1 MKPLFVLFLSVFIC
15 NKNIFA
21 QTTIVKDPTI
31 EQMVKEI
38 SPDSLRNYIQTMV
51 NFGTRNTLSTQAKTK
66 RGIGAARLY
75 VLSKFKQFAADI
87 TQFYKARNY
96 TYAWFD
102 EKGMIEPAN
111 NLYNLIQNISEEGLP
126 DSMPYKVAF
135 INLMEKELGNNSINI
150 NVELMLTYQ
159 YVAYAKTVWVG
170 LSEKQSLSTEWL
182 LPRKKITTKQM
193 LDSLI
198 DGNKILDNAPIYRQ
212 YSLLKEQL
220 KKYYHLQTT
229 EKWLPIKMVA
239 KRYTSG
245 DSMNEI
251 QKIRK
256 RLFLLG
262 DISANNQSM
271 LFDDVLYVGV
281 KNLQRRFGYKEDGII
296 TSSLLAEIN
305 YPLIKRIEDIIVN
318 MERARWVPIQL
329 KKDYLLINIP
339 AYKLY
344 AYENDSLVFNMNV
357 VVGKDQHKTVIFNG
371 DMKYIVFSPYWNIPP
386 SIIKNETLPALKKNS
401 NYLETH
407 NMEWNNGSIRQK
419 PGPNNSL
426 GSVKFLFPN
435 THSIYLHDTPAK
447 SLFNEDNRA
456 FSHGCIR
463 LAEPKKLAVYL
474 LKNDSLWNKKN
485 ITDAMNSGIERY
497 VTLKKTVPVFIAYF
511 TTWIDKEGK
520 LNFRKDIYSR
530 NSRLAK
536 MILKKPAI

>member
-1 MKPLFVLFLSVFIC
+1 MIKKLLLFTIAITIIIYLYSC
-15 NKNIFA
+15 NNNNSKVMAAALDTIPKVSAKEMGIPGSFNPE
-21 QTTIVKDPTI
+21 TTI
-31 EQMVKEI
+31 QF
-38 SPDSLRNYIQTMV
+38 DSLAIKKFTDS
-51 NFGTRNTLSTQAKTK
+51 FP
-66 RGIGAARLY
+66 
-75 VLSKFKQFAADI
+75 KFKQFAADI